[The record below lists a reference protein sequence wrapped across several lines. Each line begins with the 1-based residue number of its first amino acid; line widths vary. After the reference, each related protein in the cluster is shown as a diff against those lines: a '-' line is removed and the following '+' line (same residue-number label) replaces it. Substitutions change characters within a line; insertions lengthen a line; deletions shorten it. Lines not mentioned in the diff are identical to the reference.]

1 MTTQWYPGH
10 MAKARRLIAEAV
22 SLHDVVIEVL
32 DARMP
37 SSSANPVAH
46 RASEAKA
53 LHQGPEQERPQRS
66 RGDAGLDPPFRDA
79 RGARAGPGERRRRA
93 RSSLWPCAWT
103 GPSDTKARIFELCQ
117 QLARPTR
124 GRKTA
129 RAMVVGIPNVG
140 KSTLINTLMDRRVA
154 KVGDEPA
161 VTKGQQQIVLK
172 NGMMLSD
179 NPGILWPKIEEDDA
193 TLRLALGGAL
203 PDRAIDY
210 ESVAYFGATYFLKRY
225 PQLLATRYKLTAIP
239 SGAEALLVEIG
250 RRRGGLR
257 AGGAVDLHKAAD
269 VLIHDF
275 RSGAPRPDQ
284 PRAAHIL
291 ESASAILVGRA
302 KSPVLARERPR
313 CSRLR
318 CRRRARLQAVDGVN
332 RGHVALHQVRDRAVH
347 EALALEHAFAGERG
361 RDDLDAEVT
370 AAAGHLGAA
379 SRGSDA
385 RWPRAERR

>member
-37 SSSANPVAH
+37 SSSANPVLTELRKQKPCIKVLSKTDLSDPEVTRAWIRHFETHAAH
-46 RASEAKA
+46 E
-53 LHQGPEQERPQRS
+53 P
-66 RGDAGLDPPFRDA
+66 
-79 RGARAGPGERRRRA
+79 GPGNDSSGAVVAVALRMDRA
-93 RSSLWPCAWT
+93 
-103 GPSDTKARIFELCQ
+103 SDTKARIFELCQ

-129 RAMVVGIPNVG
+129 RMMVVGIPNVG

-275 RSGAPRPDQ
+275 RSGSLGRISLEQ
-284 PRAAHIL
+284 P
-291 ESASAILVGRA
+291 SG
-302 KSPVLARERPR
+302 
-313 CSRLR
+313 
-318 CRRRARLQAVDGVN
+318 
-332 RGHVALHQVRDRAVH
+332 
-347 EALALEHAFAGERG
+347 
-361 RDDLDAEVT
+361 
-370 AAAGHLGAA
+370 
-379 SRGSDA
+379 
-385 RWPRAERR
+385 